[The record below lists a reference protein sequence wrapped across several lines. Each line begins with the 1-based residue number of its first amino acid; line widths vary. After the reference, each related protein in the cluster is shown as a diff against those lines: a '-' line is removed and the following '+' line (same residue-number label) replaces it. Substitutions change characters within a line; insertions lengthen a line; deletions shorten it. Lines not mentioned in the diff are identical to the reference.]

1 MQAYRHNMR
10 ISAGLLPF
18 RRDSGLEVL
27 IAHPGGPFWAR
38 KDLGAWSVIK
48 GEIDPGE
55 DPLAA
60 ALREFCEET
69 GWPAP
74 VAVAFIDLGSVKLK
88 SGKLIRCWGF
98 EADFDPATLVP
109 GTFPAVISGRTVV
122 VPEIDRVEWV
132 SPSDASERLNP
143 AQVAFV
149 ERLGTALA

>member
-1 MQAYRHNMR
+1 MR

-55 DPLAA
+55 DPLVAA
-60 ALREFCEET
+60 VREFCEET

-74 VAVAFIDLGSVKLK
+74 VAVTFIDLGSAKLK

-98 EADFDPATLVP
+98 EGDFDPTTLVP
-109 GTFPAVISGRTVV
+109 GTFPAHIGGKTVV
-122 VPEIDRVEWV
+122 IPEVDRVAWV
-132 SPSDASERLNP
+132 APAGAADRLNP

-149 ERLGTALA
+149 ERLVAALA